1 MPLLPDARNPQDDR
15 LDPVEAI
22 AILAAAILRRWRL
35 VLLVAVTM
43 LLCVYAAVQ
52 LMSDGYDIDASL
64 LVTVGRENLEVPTAL
79 GPGAVVSSGVRKED
93 VNSDVTLLE
102 DRALVEKTV
111 DDLGVDAFLPQP
123 PPAVTLFQ
131 KAKRLFKDAATAT
144 LRGIETVLVDLKL
157 ATALTPRDKIVN
169 KLEHGLFVR
178 RSGESDVIQ
187 ITVRWSDPQM
197 GVRFLDRH
205 IENFM
210 LQRAAARRSV
220 GTVDFFADKVAT
232 SSQQLADLDAE
243 IGTLRSSENLTSV
256 PLEREHLLARVAG
269 LDEEIAAVTAA
280 GASAKSLASFAAKED
295 GGTAAGG
302 GAAPAAVRD
311 RLGAL
316 IIERA
321 TLLQNYA
328 SGSEPLREVEGKI
341 GQLTALLGSAADKEL
356 ATLTG
361 ERIAAEQ
368 RLATL
373 TAGEMRLDRLQIE
386 RDLARTRYGEYMRQ
400 FEIAKV
406 GAELERRRVANISV
420 LSPPTAPPAPSAP
433 RKLMIVLIA
442 LPLGIVLG
450 IALAALLAYLD
461 QRIFTLR
468 ELRRIRGLTILG
480 SFRDAGGQ
488 HA

>member
-1 MPLLPDARNPQDDR
+1 MQMVPDARISQSQPI
-15 LDPVEAI
+15 DPVESI
-22 AILAAAILRRWRL
+22 AILAAAILRRWR
-35 VLLVAVTM
+35 VVVLVAVTM
-43 LLCVYAAVQ
+43 LVCVYAAVQ
-52 LMSDGYDIDASL
+52 LMSDGYDVDASL
-64 LVTVGRENLEVPTAL
+64 LATVGRENIEVPTAM
-79 GPGAVVSSGVRKED
+79 GSGAVVSNGVRKED

-102 DRALVEKTV
+102 DRALVERTV
-111 DDLGVDAFLPQP
+111 DDIGVDAFLPVP
-123 PPAVTLFQ
+123 PPAVTVLQ
-131 KAKRLFKDAATAT
+131 KARRLFKDAATAT
-144 LRGIETVLVDLKL
+144 LRGIEAGLVELKL
-157 ATALTPRDKIVN
+157 ATALSPRDKIVN

-187 ITVRWSDPQM
+187 ITVRWSDPVM
-197 GVRFLDRH
+197 GVRFLGRH

-210 LQRAAARRSV
+210 IQRAVARRSV
-220 GTVDFFADKVAT
+220 GTVDFFADKVA
-232 SSQQLADLDAE
+232 SASQQLADLDGE
-243 IGTLRSSENLTSV
+243 IGKLRSSENLTSV
-256 PLEREHLLARVAG
+256 ALEREHLLARVAE
-269 LDEEIAAVTAA
+269 LDEAIAATSAA
-280 GASAKSLASFAAKED
+280 AAAARSLASFAAKED
-295 GGTAAGG
+295 GGTVAGG
-302 GAAPAAVRD
+302 GAAPAAIRD

-341 GQLTALLGSAADKEL
+341 GQLTALLGNAADKEG
-356 ATLTG
+356 ATLAG
-361 ERIAAEQ
+361 ERAAAEQ
-368 RLATL
+368 RLAAL
-373 TAGEMRLDRLQIE
+373 TEGEMRLDRLSLE
-386 RDLARTRYGEYMRQ
+386 RELARTRYSEYMRQ

-406 GAELERRRVANISV
+406 GAELERRRVANIAV

-442 LPLGIVLG
+442 VPLGLVLG

-480 SFRDAGGQ
+480 AFREAGAH